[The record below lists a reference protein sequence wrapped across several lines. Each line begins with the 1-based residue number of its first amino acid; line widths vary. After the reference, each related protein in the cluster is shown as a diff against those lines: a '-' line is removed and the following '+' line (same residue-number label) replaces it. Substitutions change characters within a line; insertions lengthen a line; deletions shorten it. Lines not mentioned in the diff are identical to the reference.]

1 MWAAQGGFTAIV
13 RLLLAKN
20 ANANATNYEGDT
32 ALKMAQNNNHS
43 EIVALLSDRTAGPRV
58 HHGFDAVRVASPAS
72 NQELHQNRQEPV
84 IAPQSPDDVTMQFT
98 DLLTMCGQMEEAC
111 TMCENVLERLQRM
124 QIQANEQPEIVPPNA
139 QADLASIRARFHH
152 FLVKYKQRNPFE
164 RLVSTRM
171 VISLLKEFHE
181 RLDAVVAEVSEGDNN
196 LSKWMESWDRDT
208 QEVEAS
214 LVRLWKTNP
223 MRILDSLPSQKSQ
236 EDALVLLG
244 SETTRKR
251 DSYTADSKTMLRSV
265 KQSIIR
271 LSGASVQAVPD
282 WFLAEYEVQREEQH
296 FALGSFG
303 KVYHGTW
310 YREKVVVKCVNAVTE
325 DEMRAFKRE
334 ARLWFR
340 AQHPNVVRLFGACHV
355 SQPCFFVCEEAKNG
369 NLVDFLNKSKH
380 VDQALTWRLLHG
392 AALGLQFLHGKKI
405 VHGDLKCNQI
415 LVTEEKTAKLTDF
428 GFSFA
433 LMESKPNTST
443 GAVRWKAPELLRSE
457 SSAPTFESDLY
468 SFGMC
473 VVEAVSRNVPWG
485 SHLPDQSVIY
495 NLNHRIFISRP
506 KAFVSDEQ
514 WEFVCELCAFDPSK
528 RLGLCDAIVQLS
540 RFAEE
545 ELESHAETTV

>member
-1 MWAAQGGFTAIV
+1 MDLVRAAATGNVKELQAALIAGKDVEYKDEDGWTALMKAAKVGNEESVHLLLARGVGVNSQSKRGQSALAIAAEQGHVGVMKLLLDAGAAAELADDIGEVPLMVAAKRSQTESM
-13 RLLLAKN
+13 RLLLERGVDINRQA
-20 ANANATNYEGDT
+20 ANGDT
-32 ALKMAQNNNHS
+32 ALLLAAAWCKPEAVSLLLENKADTTLAKPDNHT
-43 EIVALLSDRTAGPRV
+43 AL
-58 HHGFDAVRVASPAS
+58 
-72 NQELHQNRQEPV
+72 
-84 IAPQSPDDVTMQFT
+84 M
-98 DLLTMCGQMEEAC
+98 
-111 TMCENVLERLQRM
+111 LQRI

-223 MRILDSLPSQKSQ
+223 MRILDSLSSQKSQ

-325 DEMRAFKRE
+325 DEM
-334 ARLWFR
+334 
-340 AQHPNVVRLFGACHV
+340 H
-355 SQPCFFVCEEAKNG
+355 
-369 NLVDFLNKSKH
+369 
-380 VDQALTWRLLHG
+380 
-392 AALGLQFLHGKKI
+392 
-405 VHGDLKCNQI
+405 
-415 LVTEEKTAKLTDF
+415 
-428 GFSFA
+428 
-433 LMESKPNTST
+433 
-443 GAVRWKAPELLRSE
+443 
-457 SSAPTFESDLY
+457 
-468 SFGMC
+468 
-473 VVEAVSRNVPWG
+473 
-485 SHLPDQSVIY
+485 QSVIY
-495 NLNHRIFISRP
+495 NLTHGIFISRP

-514 WEFVCELCAFDPSK
+514 WEFVCELCAFDPLK
-528 RLGLCDAIVQLS
+528 RLGLCDAIDQLS
-540 RFAEE
+540 RFAAD